1 VTPSPLRSLDAEV
14 AETDDDLTRLLS
26 DLWVAARVGTIDECN
41 DARAAIV
48 KYVDAA
54 RRAALEAR

>member
-1 VTPSPLRSLDAEV
+1 
-14 AETDDDLTRLLS
+14 
-26 DLWVAARVGTIDECN
+26 VGTIDECN